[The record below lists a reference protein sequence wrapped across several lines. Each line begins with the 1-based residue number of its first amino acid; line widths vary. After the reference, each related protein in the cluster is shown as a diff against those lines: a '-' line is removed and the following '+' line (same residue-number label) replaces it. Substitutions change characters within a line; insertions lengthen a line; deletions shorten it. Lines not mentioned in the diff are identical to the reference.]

1 MTKLYVLTGFLGSG
15 KTTVLSNILKE
26 LSGSRVCVI
35 QNEFGKLGI
44 DGEILRSD
52 HITMREINKGSIF
65 CSCLKLNFVQALAE
79 MAEYDF
85 DFLFVESSGLGDPSN
100 IEEIVLSAKELGA
113 GNYEFCGAI
122 CLVDALNFLDQVS
135 DLETV
140 DRQLKHCH
148 LALITKAAQVDSNRI
163 ASLEGKIREIN
174 PVCPIRIS
182 QAGEIDTSFLQE
194 DLMAYQWAEGE
205 ETTNSA
211 ENKPKTL
218 VMHFEEPVPFEAF
231 KDYAESLGESV
242 FRMKGFMQTLE
253 HGWMQVDVVCGKT
266 DTRECEA
273 KDEPSLTVISKIGPS
288 VVKSLLEAWK
298 DMVGTKMALKNS

>member
-26 LSGSRVCVI
+26 LSGYRIGVI

-44 DGEILRSD
+44 DGEILRDD

-79 MAEYDF
+79 MAEFDF

-100 IEEIVLSAKELGA
+100 IEEIVLSTKELGA

-148 LALITKAAQVDSNRI
+148 LALITKAAQVDSSRI
-163 ASLEGKIREIN
+163 ASLEGRIREIN

-182 QAGEIDTSFLQE
+182 QAGEIDAGFLQE
-194 DLMAYQWAEGE
+194 DLMAFQWAEGE
-205 ETTNSA
+205 ETTNSV

-218 VMHFEEPVPFEAF
+218 VMRFEEPVPFKAF
-231 KDYAESLGESV
+231 EGYAKSLGESV

-273 KDEPSLTVISKIGPS
+273 KDESSLTVISKIGPS
-288 VVKSLLEAWK
+288 VVKPLLEAWK
-298 DMVGTKMALKNS
+298 GTVGTKMTLKNS

>member
-15 KTTVLSNILKE
+15 KTTILTNILKE
-26 LSGSRVCVI
+26 LSGSRVGVI

-44 DGEILRSD
+44 DGEILRND
-52 HITMREINKGSIF
+52 KITLREINKGSIF

-100 IEEIVLSAKELGA
+100 IEEIVISAKELGA

-140 DRQLKHCH
+140 NRQLKHCH
-148 LALITKAAQVDSNRI
+148 MALITKAAQVDSSRI

-174 PVCPIRIS
+174 PICPIRIS
-182 QAGEIDTSFLQE
+182 QAGEIDADFLQM

-205 ETTNSA
+205 ETTNSV

-218 VMHFEEPVPFEAF
+218 VMRFEAPVPFEDF
-231 KDYAESLGESV
+231 EGYAESLGESV

-266 DTRECEA
+266 DARECEA
-273 KDEPSLTVISKIGPS
+273 KDESSLTVISKIGPS
-288 VVKSLLEAWK
+288 VVKPLLEAWK
-298 DMVGTKMALKNS
+298 DTVGTKMTLKNS